1 MVFLHEGS
9 AAGIRKQLPME
20 KMAVTCGFRM
30 TDGVAKGSDLEI
42 CP

>member
-30 TDGVAKGSDLEI
+30 IETGRY
-42 CP
+42 